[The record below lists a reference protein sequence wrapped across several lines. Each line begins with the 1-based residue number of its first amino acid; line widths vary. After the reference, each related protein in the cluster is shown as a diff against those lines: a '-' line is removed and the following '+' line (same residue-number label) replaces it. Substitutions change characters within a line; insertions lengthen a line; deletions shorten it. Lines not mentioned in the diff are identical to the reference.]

1 VERAKQAAWKGE
13 PVTNLFRGALEYATL
28 GDCSMIYLD
37 GEYVGEV
44 AVDQELRDRVLPQGS
59 IRVHHPFLP
68 HYRFHHISDPR
79 KFAPGFSDNRGR
91 FPSRDTAAM
100 ALLEVLVRH
109 GALRRFEPSWN
120 VVREDLRLLSITST
134 SLAVPWCRVAF
145 EGRDFAWLMVER
157 RRSGAEGRW
166 EYLGPPALG
175 QLRTSGRYQS
185 RTLLRVPV
193 SRPYRSVG
201 ELEPGCARLGAGVG

>member
-1 VERAKQAAWKGE
+1 
-13 PVTNLFRGALEYATL
+13 
-28 GDCSMIYLD
+28 
-37 GEYVGEV
+37 
-44 AVDQELRDRVLPQGS
+44 
-59 IRVHHPFLP
+59 
-68 HYRFHHISDPR
+68 
-79 KFAPGFSDNRGR
+79 
-91 FPSRDTAAM
+91 M

-185 RTLLRVPV
+185 RTEAALALVNALRILYAEDPDCFACPSAVRTEAAENWNRV
-193 SRPYRSVG
+193 ALDLVQALA
-201 ELEPGCARLGAGVG
+201 EKH